1 MGEDDIGFHEPAS
14 GFDIILIE
22 FELQIS
28 ATCRKFIPLSPTLSA
43 F

>member
-22 FELQIS
+22 FLSGEQYLDM
-28 ATCRKFIPLSPTLSA
+28 FIPPLSCSFFP
-43 F
+43 